1 MKTQYINYKDLI
13 DELDRDLT
21 DFTIDEIEIA
31 ERYTIANRQKQCN
44 CLCDNC
50 LCD

>member
-1 MKTQYINYKDLI
+1 MKTQYNSVKDLI

-21 DFTIDEIEIA
+21 DFTTDEIEIA
-31 ERYTIANRQKQCN
+31 ERYTIAKRQACK

-50 LCD
+50 LCVE